1 MLMTLQ
7 MTLLIPLPAQLALP
21 VHGEGDLVQ
30 QQDGGVPHRLAG
42 AHNLQLLHPA
52 LSHTCT
58 HIVIYGEIQTD
69 HNRKTEQMVQV
80 NFSEH
85 VLVYHY
91 LSPPPAGLAH
101 RTPAPTRSGGQSGA
115 DTPPKDSKVS
125 R

>member
-42 AHNLQLLHPA
+42 THNLPLLLTPHSPTPA
-52 LSHTCT
+52 ST
-58 HIVIYGEIQTD
+58 HHNLRRDHLFFEQT
-69 HNRKTEQMVQV
+69 KTEQEKIVQV

-85 VLVYHY
+85 VLVYH
-91 LSPPPAGLAH
+91 
-101 RTPAPTRSGGQSGA
+101 
-115 DTPPKDSKVS
+115 
-125 R
+125 